1 MENMKRIH
9 PAPGQR
15 FQRVRELHS
24 AREAAQ
30 LDRFLAD
37 TDPLL
42 IASNCE
48 EEVAL
53 AQPVTSLRQWNG
65 CRLPATRPLTVV
77 EEAAGES
84 RGELPEED
92 LQAGPTVKFLVTCRP
107 TPKPPPPERSV
118 ALIRAAMDWIEAR
131 LADGAMEITYLFPNR
146 GGIAIM
152 HADSHEGLMELL
164 LSYPAYSLYT
174 WEVQVLADWRTG
186 FENVMRFL
194 EISHGGPAE
203 P

>member
-9 PAPGQR
+9 PAPGKR

-48 EEVAL
+48 EKVAL
-53 AQPVTSLRQWNG
+53 APPITCLRQWAG
-65 CRLPATRPLTVV
+65 CRPPETRPMRIL
-77 EEAAGES
+77 ERDRPAG
-84 RGELPEED
+84 R
-92 LQAGPTVKFLVTCRP
+92 TVKFLVTCCP
-107 TPKPPPPERSV
+107 SLTPPPPERSV
-118 ALIRAAMDWIEAR
+118 VLLRAAIEWIEAR
-131 LADGAMEITYLFPNR
+131 LADGSMETTYLFPNR

-152 HADSHEGLMELL
+152 HADSHEELMELL
-164 LSYPAYSLYT
+164 LSYPAYPLYT

-194 EISHGGPAE
+194 EVSHGGPAE